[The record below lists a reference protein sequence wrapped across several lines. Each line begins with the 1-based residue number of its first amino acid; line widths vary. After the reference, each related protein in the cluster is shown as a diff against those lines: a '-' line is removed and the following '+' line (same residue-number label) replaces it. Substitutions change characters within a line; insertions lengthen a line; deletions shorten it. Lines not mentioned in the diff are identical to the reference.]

1 MRSYPLPCPFGLLQS
16 LLQFYFNIANFVK
29 TIFRNMNKRLLQFLG
44 AENITQSQ
52 LAEVL
57 GVANA
62 TVSNILSG
70 RNRPG
75 FDFIESLLLHYPE
88 LNLSWLIT
96 GKGKMYEKDPAAAV
110 EDGFEANGGAS
121 SEFDTLS
128 KIRQSAANQRKII
141 GVCVFFDDGTFQ
153 DIRL

>member
-1 MRSYPLPCPFGLLQS
+1 
-16 LLQFYFNIANFVK
+16 
-29 TIFRNMNKRLLQFLG
+29 MNKRLLQFLG

-75 FDFIESLLLHYPE
+75 FDFIESLLLHYPA
-88 LNLSWLIT
+88 LNISWLIT
-96 GKGKMYEKDPAAAV
+96 GKGKMYESDP
-110 EDGFEANGGAS
+110 EGDLDANMAGNTDIAS
-121 SEFDTLS
+121 LNKRSQQ
-128 KIRQSAANQRKII
+128 INNQRKITGI
-141 GVCVFFDDGTFQ
+141 CVFFDDGTFQ

>member
-1 MRSYPLPCPFGLLQS
+1 
-16 LLQFYFNIANFVK
+16 
-29 TIFRNMNKRLLQFLG
+29 MNKRVLQFLG

-75 FDFIESLLLHYPE
+75 FDFIESLLLHYPA
-88 LNLSWLIT
+88 LNLTWLIT
-96 GKGKMYEKDPAAAV
+96 GKGKMYENDAADGLQDDQDP
-110 EDGFEANGGAS
+110 NSAS
-121 SEFDTLS
+121 ILDINSLGKS
-128 KIRQSAANQRKII
+128 KQVFANQRKITGI
-141 GVCVFFDDGTFQ
+141 CIFFDDGTFQ

>member
-1 MRSYPLPCPFGLLQS
+1 
-16 LLQFYFNIANFVK
+16 
-29 TIFRNMNKRLLQFLG
+29 MNKRLLQFLG

-75 FDFIESLLLHYPE
+75 FDFIESLLLHYPA
-88 LNLSWLIT
+88 LNLTWLIT
-96 GKGKMYEKDPAAAV
+96 GKGKMYENELSDGQQDVLDP
-110 EDGFEANGGAS
+110 NLAS
-121 SEFDTLS
+121 NLDINSLG
-128 KIRQSAANQRKII
+128 KARQSLVNQRKITGI
-141 GVCVFFDDGTFQ
+141 CVFFDDGTFQ